1 MFDNFV
7 EVTLEDN
14 IPQVRIESYNL
25 LFFFSSDHFAL
36 VAFSWVDS
44 FHVFSAFLVWLICLF
59 VFRQKNYSF
68 GSMQK
73 ETYFT

>member
-36 VAFSWVDS
+36 VAFS
-44 FHVFSAFLVWLICLF
+44 
-59 VFRQKNYSF
+59 
-68 GSMQK
+68 
-73 ETYFT
+73 